1 MKAIIEDIK
10 KLTKSKNEKLT
21 EIIQKAINVK
31 KTEYPRN

>member
-1 MKAIIEDIK
+1 MKTIIEEINK
-10 KLTKSKNEKLT
+10 VTKSKNEKLT